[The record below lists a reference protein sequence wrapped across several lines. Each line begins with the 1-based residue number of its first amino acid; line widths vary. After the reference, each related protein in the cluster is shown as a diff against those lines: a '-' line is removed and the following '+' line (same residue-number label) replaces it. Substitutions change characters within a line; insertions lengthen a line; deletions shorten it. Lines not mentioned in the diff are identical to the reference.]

1 MRETDR
7 SNAGVVGKHEAAHAV
22 IRLHVWRSAGE
33 RDLDRCGPPR
43 DEVCEL
49 AFPDTEQRLVDLI
62 SGGQ

>member
-33 RDLDRCGPPR
+33 RDLDRCRAPG
-43 DEVCEL
+43 DEVREL
-49 AFPDTEQRLVDLI
+49 PLPDAEERLVHLCEVPL
-62 SGGQ
+62 